1 MRVYEKALIYRLLIR
16 YTQKLFKMLKKY
28 IKSVDIL
35 QRLVYSENCKRD
47 SPYKTKRRRSY
58 TSVEYCG
65 KGNFSTPLP
74 LAG

>member
-1 MRVYEKALIYRLLIR
+1 
-16 YTQKLFKMLKKY
+16 MLKKY